1 MGDQPSDT
9 HFPAFFIV
17 RNPDD
22 SNLSACCKFGKVV
35 FDTHRA
41 QFGIG
46 QFENAQVSV
55 PLPSTLLLLR
65 PPLKLPNAT
74 IPYRTGTRCAADSR
88 LVRKSAGN
96 AVPGQALAAGR
107 PCDVRPAFQGLRIR
121 RALRP
126 VRDRN
131 LAAVAGPGTRSL
143 RRAGA

>member
-46 QFENAQVSV
+46 QFENAQVIGSF
-55 PLPSTLLLLR
+55 PIYFTASETAIKASECDNPISNRNTL
-65 PPLKLPNAT
+65 
-74 IPYRTGTRCAADSR
+74 RC
-88 LVRKSAGN
+88 
-96 AVPGQALAAGR
+96 
-107 PCDVRPAFQGLRIR
+107 
-121 RALRP
+121 
-126 VRDRN
+126 
-131 LAAVAGPGTRSL
+131 
-143 RRAGA
+143 